1 MVLFVCMNKVYV
13 EVIIFKGCDWFLDV
27 EIEVILDGGNL
38 DWLYN

>member
-1 MVLFVCMNKVYV
+1 MVLFVCMNKIV
-13 EVIIFKGCDWFLDV
+13 VIIFKGCGWFLDV